1 VLAPASGAPTVA
13 RMSPSTGESRP
24 SVLVYVDGQNL
35 FRRALKGTPYLWLDV
50 TALCQQVLPR
60 FEVAGVR
67 YFTARVNPAPHDL
80 HAGRRQDAYL
90 AALESSSLVDVH
102 LGRYR
107 KDVLAMPVH
116 PWQLDDSG
124 APRTVLVKRTIEK
137 GSDVNLATHLLWD
150 ALHGAAD
157 AYAVLSNDSDL
168 VTPIRMLR
176 DLKGREVGVI
186 TPGAVPARDLVAA
199 GSWSREIRTKT
210 LAQCQ
215 LPRQV
220 DTRGGVVMKPAE
232 W

>member
-1 VLAPASGAPTVA
+1 
-13 RMSPSTGESRP
+13 MSPSAGVP
-24 SVLVYVDGQNL
+24 SPSLLVYVDGHNL

-50 TALCQQVLPR
+50 AALCQHVLPR
-60 FEVAGVR
+60 FEVVR
-67 YFTARVNPAPHDL
+67 VKYFTARVNPAPHDL

-90 AALESSSLVDVH
+90 TALRTSPLVEVH

-116 PWQLDDSG
+116 PWQTDENG

-176 DLKGREVGVI
+176 DLKGREIGLLSPCQPTSHDLQQAASWVRTLRAANYAHAQFAEVI
-186 TPGAVPARDLVAA
+186 SEGRRVLVQ
-199 GSWSREIRTKT
+199 RPE
-210 LAQCQ
+210 
-215 LPRQV
+215 
-220 DTRGGVVMKPAE
+220 E
-232 W
+232 WG